1 LKSDNSPFLS
11 KSKPVCPP
19 ELLQKAQAL
28 PPSVVAIAGADAKLP
43 MSAAKEATD
52 AGIMKPLFTGN
63 LDEIQRLADDL
74 AWDIS
79 RYKLINTKGEESAA
93 AAAAQVCGQ
102 GQADVMMK
110 GQVHTD
116 TFVRAALSRE
126 YGLRTDQKLVHIFH
140 ITAPGGGRPLLLTDA
155 AVNVNPTIETLQIA
169 TRAAVTMSR
178 TLGTVKPS
186 VAYLSATESPIPSV
200 PSAVAAR
207 ELSNWAKANISD
219 AEFSGPLAFDLIL
232 SKQAAGIKNM
242 GDDPVAGAADII
254 VVPDI
259 VSGNSIFKALVY
271 LSGGCAAGIVT
282 GAAVPLLLTSRADTA
297 AARLASVALA
307 GIMAA
312 KKEPPG
318 G

>member
-1 LKSDNSPFLS
+1 
-11 KSKPVCPP
+11 
-19 ELLQKAQAL
+19 
-28 PPSVVAIAGADAKLP
+28 
-43 MSAAKEATD
+43 
-52 AGIMKPLFTGN
+52 
-63 LDEIQRLADDL
+63 
-74 AWDIS
+74 
-79 RYKLINTKGEESAA
+79 
-93 AAAAQVCGQ
+93 
-102 GQADVMMK
+102 
-110 GQVHTD
+110 
-116 TFVRAALSRE
+116 
-126 YGLRTDQKLVHIFH
+126 
-140 ITAPGGGRPLLLTDA
+140 
-155 AVNVNPTIETLQIA
+155 
-169 TRAAVTMSR
+169 
-178 TLGTVKPS
+178 
-186 VAYLSATESPIPSV
+186 
-200 PSAVAAR
+200 VAAR

-219 AEFSGPLAFDLIL
+219 SEFSGPLAFDLIL

-312 KKEPPG
+312 KKIPPG